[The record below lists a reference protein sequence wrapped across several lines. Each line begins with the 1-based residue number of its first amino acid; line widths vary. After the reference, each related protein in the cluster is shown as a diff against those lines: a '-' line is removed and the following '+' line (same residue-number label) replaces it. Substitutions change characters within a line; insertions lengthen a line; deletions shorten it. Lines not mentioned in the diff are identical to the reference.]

1 MNLITSDI
9 VEKTWQEMSMMPPD
23 EFPTVVNQMILEQPV
38 ILSYLMTTSQDSFN
52 QNERQL
58 LIYMGVVIWKIMSQ
72 GDIELKIVTETKLD
86 EMEDKNFIFWESM
99 DRHHDEFIDSVTA
112 IADSCNQ
119 PEVLR
124 YVVEAMMEDIEFSN
138 EIRDENKTMIMLY
151 LKTVID
157 CFDQ

>member
-23 EFPTVVNQMILEQPV
+23 EFPNIVNQMILEQPV
-38 ILSYLMTTSQDSFN
+38 ILSYLMTTSQDIFN

-72 GDIELKIVTETKLD
+72 GDVRLKTVTETQLD
-86 EMEDKNFIFWESM
+86 EMEDKNFIFWESIEK
-99 DRHHDEFIDSVTA
+99 HNDEFIDSVTA
-112 IADSCNQ
+112 IAASCNQ

-124 YVVEAMMEDIEFSN
+124 YVVEAMMEDIEFAN
-138 EIRDENKTMIMLY
+138 EIRDENKTMMMLY